1 MDHQKDERS
10 LTKYDKISE
19 PSRYLK
25 SNPVHAFTW
34 KVLVTAPIND
44 RVRKNL
50 EPSFVALSRPSLNEQ
65 NSRNSLKVVSAIFL
79 LVCFSV

>member
-34 KVLVTAPIND
+34 KVIVTAPIND
-44 RVRKNL
+44 HMRKNL